1 MKFIFNVVKRTDLS
15 GKGSY
20 GHSFC
25 QFITLQKKK
34 KKKNKTKQKRKF
46 TIYTF
51 IIQNKNVAQKKR
63 NTEKPRNLR

>member
-15 GKGSY
+15 GKGSP

-34 KKKNKTKQKRKF
+34 KKRE
-46 TIYTF
+46 IHYTF
-51 IIQNKNVAQKKR
+51 IIQNKNVAPKKGA
-63 NTEKPRNLR
+63 PRNLEI